1 MAGTS
6 LYADDVAIFVAPIK
20 EDISCLPSILGTFG
34 DATGSCANSQKRL
47 VAPIQCDSF
56 DLDDILQPFPTKKT
70 TFAMRY
76 LGLPLTFT
84 RAKRA
89 DLHFVED
96 KILGR
101 LTFIS

>member
-1 MAGTS
+1 MRPGRVPTLKKS
-6 LYADDVAIFVAPIK
+6 
-20 EDISCLPSILGTFG
+20 
-34 DATGSCANSQKRL
+34 L
-47 VAPIQCDSF
+47 VAPIQCDSL